1 MQSGG
6 TRTKESVPANV
17 DYFYNRWTKHGSRLY
32 GVATFFSLISAGI
45 LDIPV
50 QAAYTEGFINNCAA
64 RVCTDQFVRSD
75 QRDSNGNPTGRWL
88 YHGGDNAIHDDANI
102 QQDLFELTNYYKLAV
117 DPPSRSD
124 VAGLFRNVN
133 NWVSQTNS
141 PQFIGGFP
149 NFQQASGNLRGTV
162 SINANGAVWRDIPE
176 RELGDISSDAKKI
189 AAVDEW
195 AKGHG
200 YAGGLPTFNQ
210 ARNFNGE
217 NVHGAILL
225 KTGLLERRVIDREK
239 DLKNKFEDLEAL
251 FRSVDNYASS
261 QGFAAGYPSMRWT
274 GRGDKIEV
282 VLIKN
287 IGIEKQDVALS
298 NLVNPPQTPYIT
310 ITPENN
316 SYFQWMFQNVNTW
329 VNVNHKN
336 YFVGGFPNFQ
346 ARDYLRGTLSV
357 GRNAAEF
364 KDIPMQELGDISST
378 HKLIAAVDLWARQ
391 RGFAGGLPTFHQ
403 ARYNGVEVRG
413 AILIKPNSAE
423 RRLVSQNELN
433 NFEDLEGLFRAV
445 DEYANKNGF
454 RAGYPSLRKVGN
466 QGTIEVVLMRKDS
479 VAWND
484 VSLNDIK
491 SHASNVVYRTPQ
503 VGDPGYIATSKGG
516 TDGVIVT
523 RREINPPQPI
533 VSSINPPPSTFG
545 LTEDQ
550 VLERLESIPI
560 FTITDEKGSP
570 MLGAVP
576 QQPNTAPDDSQLL
589 FFFLGQDEAQNM
601 LAQVQR
607 SNPAVGSRAQIIVR
621 SMKDAYKVI
630 RENRDKKV
638 KFQFIP
644 AKTSIDSARMLLSS
658 QGVGADKVPNVPVF
672 FAIGGQGNTQ
682 GLLTMLIDIKGRKEQ
697 AVPFFLDL
705 QDLQDLLNRASKDQP
720 QVTGATKIQ
729 VTSLFQVLDSM
740 VSKDNSKAEVERF
753 QFVPSRSSFEYILR
767 NSPQK

>member
-1 MQSGG
+1 M
-6 TRTKESVPANV
+6 
-17 DYFYNRWTKHGSRLY
+17 
-32 GVATFFSLISAGI
+32 
-45 LDIPV
+45 
-50 QAAYTEGFINNCAA
+50 
-64 RVCTDQFVRSD
+64 
-75 QRDSNGNPTGRWL
+75 
-88 YHGGDNAIHDDANI
+88 
-102 QQDLFELTNYYKLAV
+102 
-117 DPPSRSD
+117 
-124 VAGLFRNVN
+124 
-133 NWVSQTNS
+133 
-141 PQFIGGFP
+141 
-149 NFQQASGNLRGTV
+149 RGTV
-162 SINANGAVWRDIPE
+162 SINAKGAVWRDIPE

-195 AKGHG
+195 ARGNG

-210 ARNFNGE
+210 ARNFNGK
-217 NVHGAILL
+217 NVHGDILF
-225 KTGLLERRVIDREK
+225 KSGLIERRVINREE

-287 IGIEKQDVALS
+287 IGIEKQDVATS

-329 VNVNHKN
+329 VGVNNNN

-346 ARDYLRGTLSV
+346 ARDNLLGTLSV

-378 HKLIAAVDLWARQ
+378 HKLIAAVDTWARQ

-433 NFEDLEGLFRAV
+433 NFADLEGLFRAV

-466 QGTIEVVLMRKDS
+466 QGTIEVVLMRKDA

-484 VSLNDIK
+484 VSLNDLK
-491 SHASNVVYRTPQ
+491 SHTSNVVYRIPQ
-503 VGDPGYIATSKGG
+503 LGDPGYIATSTGG
-516 TDGVIVT
+516 TNGIIGT

-533 VSSINPPPSTFG
+533 VSPINLPPSTFG
-545 LTEDQ
+545 LTEEQ
-550 VLERLESIPI
+550 VLERAASIPT
-560 FTITDEKGSP
+560 FTIIDEKGSAL
-570 MLGAVP
+570 LGSN
-576 QQPNTAPDDSQLL
+576 QQNQQII
-589 FFFLGQDEAQNM
+589 FFFLGPNEAQAM
-601 LAQVQR
+601 LNQVR
-607 SNPAVGSRAQIIVR
+607 SSNPALGNRAQIVIR
-621 SMKDAYKVI
+621 SMKDNYQAI
-630 RENRDKKV
+630 RQNKNKNII
-638 KFQFIP
+638 FQFIP
-644 AKTSIDSARMLLSS
+644 ARESIEAARSIINSQRLS
-658 QGVGADKVPNVPVF
+658 ADKVPNVPVF
-672 FAIGGQGNTQ
+672 YAIGGQGNSQ
-682 GLLTMLIDIKGRKEQ
+682 GLLTMTIDQNGAKEQ
-697 AVPFFLDL
+697 VVPFFLNL

-720 QVTGATKIQ
+720 QVTEAVKIQ
-729 VTSLFQVLDSM
+729 VSSLFQVLDSM
-740 VSKDNSKAEVERF
+740 VSKDNKPNPEVERF
-753 QFVPSRSSFEYILR
+753 QFVPSRSSYEYVLR
-767 NSPQK
+767 NRPQK